1 MDEDLEHLCNPLQA
15 KDGGPTWHKVM
26 DCSNPTMYYQV
37 WHCDA
42 KVVFFFFQ
50 IDTKAIVILAVFKLL
65 SSGYNLHSQL
75 P

>member
-1 MDEDLEHLCNPLQA
+1 MDEDLDHLCNLFQA
-15 KDGGPTWHKVM
+15 KDRGLGWNQVM
-26 DCSNPTMYYQV
+26 DCSTPTMYYQA
-37 WHCDA
+37 WCRDPE
-42 KVVFFFFQ
+42 VVFCFCQ